1 MKNSMIFTLVGIL
14 FFCNITFTSAQCFV
28 TGADLSYVNS
38 VLSNGGTYQD
48 ANGNVTDP
56 FELFANEGAKMIR
69 LRLWHTP
76 ENKTDFCGNPITNS
90 NIEDVL
96 VAAQKIKAN
105 GMQFKLS
112 IHYSDY
118 FVDPGKQQMP
128 AAWVGLDHSTLLDSI
143 GNYTVDVLNKLLA
156 QNTVPD
162 IVSVG
167 NETTWGFIDE
177 TATTNGWDWP
187 NDAGKYNFA
196 FLLIDN
202 FNQVNNTNIKKAI
215 HVTQSTAI
223 WLLDLFEEKEITN
236 FDIIG
241 VSYYPFFSPEK
252 SLADIGQ
259 IIKELVDTYS
269 KEVMIFETGF
279 TWTNSSADNYNNFV
293 GNNGTTLNYPT
304 SAEGQKNFLLDLA
317 EVVEENGGSGI
328 LYWEPAWMTSTL
340 CDQWGQGSSY
350 ENVGFFDFNDG
361 NKALPVFDFFDFCG
375 TNRIENLA
383 LYNNTITFPN
393 PAIFHDSIKV
403 KSDLNFSNWKL
414 YDVNGK
420 EIEAGG
426 FTSDGIQEI
435 SFSKKMKGIYFLHLS
450 TKENK
455 EVVKKIIF

>member
-1 MKNSMIFTLVGIL
+1 MKNTFIFTLL
-14 FFCNITFTSAQCFV
+14 FLCNNTITFSQCFL
-28 TGADLSYVNS
+28 TGADLSYVNA
-38 VLSNGGTYQD
+38 VASNGGTYQD
-48 ANGNVTDP
+48 ADGNVVDP
-56 FELFANEGAKMIR
+56 YELFANEGAKMVR

-76 ENKTDFCGNPITNS
+76 ENITDFCSNPIANS
-90 NIEDVL
+90 NLEDVL
-96 VAAQKIKAN
+96 IAAQKIKAN

-118 FVDPGKQQMP
+118 FVDPAKQQMP
-128 AAWVGLDHSTLLDSI
+128 AAWMGLDHSTLLDSI
-143 GNYTVDVLNKLLA
+143 GEYTVKVLNKLHA

-196 FLLIDN
+196 FTLIDS

-215 HVTQSTAI
+215 HVTESTAV
-223 WLLDLFEEKEITN
+223 WLLELFEEKEITN

-259 IIKELVDTYS
+259 IVKDLTETYD
-269 KEVMIFETGF
+269 KDVMIFETGF
-279 TWTNSSADNYNNFV
+279 KWTNSSADNYNNFV

-304 SAEGQKNFLLDLA
+304 TAEGQKNFLLDLS
-317 EVVEENGGSGI
+317 EIVEANGGSGV

-350 ENVGFFDFNDG
+350 ENVGFFDFNND
-361 NKALPVFDFFDFCG
+361 NKATVAFDFFDFCG
-375 TNRIENLA
+375 TNRIKDLVEK
-383 LYNNTITFPN
+383 NNTITFPN
-393 PAIFHDSIKV
+393 PAVFYNSVKV
-403 KSDLNFSNWKL
+403 KSDLNFSIWKL
-414 YDVNGK
+414 FDVNGK
-420 EIEAGG
+420 LMEKGVL
-426 FTSDGIQEI
+426 TTNTIQEI
-435 SFSKKMKGIYFLHLS
+435 NFSKKMKGIYFLHLM
-450 TKENK
+450 TKEKKKVIN
-455 EVVKKIIF
+455 KIIF